1 MDKIVENSKVR
12 GGGFNTVLVDKNKKT
27 VTVKKVDKK
36 GNPLENVEFSVFNYK
51 EDAKKN
57 KNVVETKST
66 DNKSKVTFTLPDY
79 YGVFIKET
87 KAPKG
92 YKISDEIIHVYKD
105 NGVRFIGEKKAS
117 DFKVAEAEEGQDL
130 NKYLQSL
137 IRNDTNK
144 DFEEKIKGPNDF
156 NDQIDWL
163 VFNDNGVEKLIPK
176 KSLKYYITWDNINDA
191 GLVYGN
197 KTVTVDGKTYKIR
210 LMRAY
215 NDTVRV
221 DGIDLNDNWDDGSY
235 EKGSEWNRMILS
247 LIGVNGTEFNNT
259 KTFRRFDYNTKQLV
273 EQNMAILA
281 NYNWEKDFGGHKN
294 RSTSASYDNGVNRWM
309 QNRSRFSIWN
319 RALRGDEGI
328 FNNAAGSIDYNT
340 NRTLES
346 HGWLPVL
353 EEVK

>member
-1 MDKIVENSKVR
+1 MDRIVEISKIR
-12 GGGFNTVLVDKNKKT
+12 GESNTVLVNKKKKT

-36 GNPLENVEFSVFNYK
+36 GNPLANVEFSVFNYK
-51 EDAKKN
+51 KDAKEN

-66 DNKSKVTFTLPDY
+66 DNKGKVTFTLPDY
-79 YGVFIKET
+79 YGVFIKEIN
-87 KAPKG
+87 APKG

-117 DFKVAEAEEGQDL
+117 DFKVAEAKKGQDL

-137 IRNDTNK
+137 IRNNTNK
-144 DFEEKIKGPNDF
+144 NSDGNIDGPNDF

-163 VFNDNGVEKLIPK
+163 VFNDNEIEKLIPK
-176 KSLKYYITWDNINDA
+176 RTLKYSISWDNIDEA

-215 NDTVRV
+215 NDTVSV
-221 DGIDLNDNWDDGSY
+221 DWIDLNDNWDDGSY

-247 LIGVNGTEFNNT
+247 LIGVYGNT
-259 KTFRRFDYNTKQLV
+259 NILGRFDYSTKQLV

-281 NYNWEKDFGGHKN
+281 NYSWEKDFRGGNK
-294 RSTSASYDNGVNRWM
+294 RETSERFDDGVSRWM
-309 QNRSRFSIWN
+309 QNTSRFSIWC
-319 RALRGDEGI
+319 RAIRGNENKIHKAADSTYDEAKKNLN
-328 FNNAAGSIDYNT
+328 FF
-340 NRTLES
+340 
-346 HGWLPVL
+346 GWLPVL